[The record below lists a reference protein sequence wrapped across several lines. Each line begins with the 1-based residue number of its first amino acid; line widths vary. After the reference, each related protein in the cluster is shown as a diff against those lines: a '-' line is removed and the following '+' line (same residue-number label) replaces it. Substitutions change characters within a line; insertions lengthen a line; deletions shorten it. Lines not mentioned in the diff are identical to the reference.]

1 MSPTFQT
8 GRYEIIETLGCGG
21 TSRVDKARDTV
32 IGRTVALKSFLQ
44 GFGKNSEQQF
54 IREAQT
60 IGRLSHNS
68 IAQLYDV
75 CTDTGGAPFLVMEF
89 ISGRNLEQILAQGP
103 VPFTRAAVWAA
114 DLASALA
121 YAHRVG
127 IIHGD
132 VKPSNILIAE
142 DEQVK
147 LVDFGVARFA
157 SQVSGSDRVLGTP
170 AYLSPEQ
177 IEGRKQDGRSDLF
190 SLGVVLYEMITGVRP
205 FVGNSLGEVCA
216 QILTANPIPAS
227 KVNPSVPAALDR
239 VVARCLE
246 KNPEERYQSG
256 NDLARAL
263 YLVARCG
270 TKLSPLSPQLKRP
283 YWFMRPA
290 HPRDLLAIAAGLL
303 LMVSLAMGATSLR
316 ERLAATPS
324 APVAASPAKP
334 REDAG
339 RTLEAPRA
347 PVTPSRSASM
357 HKSAEKEPAP
367 KQPSKNTAVESAPLP
382 SQSPNAMLQVAPRA
396 AGTTVPSALA
406 TSLKRLFRK

>member
-1 MSPTFQT
+1 MSPTIQT

-21 TSRVDKARDTV
+21 TSRVDKARDTI

-54 IREAQT
+54 LREAQT

-68 IAQLYDV
+68 IAQLYDI
-75 CTDTGGAPFLVMEF
+75 CTDSGGAPFLVMEF
-89 ISGRNLEQILAQGP
+89 VSGKNLEQMLVQGP
-103 VPFTRAAVWAA
+103 ISFANAAVWGA

-121 YAHRVG
+121 YAHRAG

-132 VKPSNILIAE
+132 VTPNNIRITE
-142 DEQVK
+142 NEQVK

-157 SQVSGSDRVLGTP
+157 AQVSGSDRVLGTP

-177 IEGRKQDGRSDLF
+177 IEGRRQDGRSDLF

-205 FVGNSLGEVCA
+205 FLGNSLGEVCA
-216 QILTANPIPAS
+216 QILTANPIPPS
-227 KVNPSVPAALDR
+227 KLNPSVPAALDR
-239 VVARCLE
+239 IIARCLA

-270 TKLSPLSPQLKRP
+270 IKLSPQPKRP

-290 HPRDLLAIAAGLL
+290 HPRDLLAIAAGVL

-316 ERLAATPS
+316 ARLAATPS

-339 RTLEAPRA
+339 RTLEAPRS
-347 PVTPSRSASM
+347 PVTPPRSASM
-357 HKSAEKEPAP
+357 HKSAEKEPDP

-382 SQSPNAMLQVAPRA
+382 SQSPSAMPQVAPRA

>member
-1 MSPTFQT
+1 MSPVLQT

-44 GFGKNSEQQF
+44 GFGKNGEQQF
-54 IREAQT
+54 LREAQT
-60 IGRLSHNS
+60 VGRLSHNS

-89 ISGRNLEQILAQGP
+89 VSGKNLEQMLAHSP
-103 VPFTRAAVWAA
+103 IPFASAAVWAA

-121 YAHRVG
+121 YAHRAG

-132 VKPSNILIAE
+132 VKPSNIRVTEE
-142 DEQVK
+142 DRVK

-177 IEGRKQDGRSDLF
+177 IEGRKQDSRSDLF

-205 FVGNSLGEVCA
+205 FVGDSLGEVCA
-216 QILTANPIPAS
+216 QILTANPVPPSKLDPA
-227 KVNPSVPAALDR
+227 VPAAFDR
-239 VVARCLE
+239 ILARCLA

-270 TKLSPLSPQLKRP
+270 DKLLAQPKRT

-290 HPRDLLAIAAGLL
+290 HPRDLLAIASGVLL
-303 LMVSLAMGATSLR
+303 LVGAVSGAGSLR
-316 ERLAATPS
+316 DWVRSRSTPS
-324 APVAASPAKP
+324 VAAVPAKST
-334 REDAG
+334 EDLAFTKHTRIPAEPQVPG
-339 RTLEAPRA
+339 SADSSPQKSAAKLK
-347 PVTPSRSASM
+347 TPSRKRTTATEVPQAQPISLADPASAG
-357 HKSAEKEPAP
+357 
-367 KQPSKNTAVESAPLP
+367 QP
-382 SQSPNAMLQVAPRA
+382 R
-396 AGTTVPSALA
+396 
-406 TSLKRLFRK
+406 R

>member
-1 MSPTFQT
+1 MSPTLQT
-8 GRYEIIETLGCGG
+8 GRYEIIETLGCGA

-54 IREAQT
+54 LREAQT

-75 CTDTGGAPFLVMEF
+75 STDAGGTTFLVMEF
-89 ISGRNLEQILAQGP
+89 VSGKNLEQMLAQAP
-103 VPFTRAAVWAA
+103 IPFASAAVWAA

-121 YAHRVG
+121 YAHRAG

-132 VKPSNILIAE
+132 VTPSNIRVTE
-142 DEQVK
+142 GDKVK

-190 SLGVVLYEMITGVRP
+190 SLGIVLYEMITGVRP
-205 FVGNSLGEVCA
+205 FAGDSLGEVCA
-216 QILTANPIPAS
+216 QILT
-227 KVNPSVPAALDR
+227 VNPVPPSKLNPTVPAAFDR
-239 VVARCLE
+239 IVARCLA
-246 KNPEERYQSG
+246 KNPDERYQSG

-270 TKLSPLSPQLKRP
+270 DKLSAQPKRP

-290 HPRDLLAIAAGLL
+290 HPRDLLAIASAVLL
-303 LMVSLAMGATSLR
+303 LASAVSAAGSLR
-316 ERLAATPS
+316 DWVRNRATP
-324 APVAASPAKP
+324 AVAAVPA
-334 REDAG
+334 
-339 RTLEAPRA
+339 RTAEQLALSTHTRTRT
-347 PVTPSRSASM
+347 TPQNAAA
-357 HKSAEKEPAP
+357 AESVAP
-367 KQPSKNTAVESAPLP
+367 KSVAKTSAHKRSSTTPVPQAPEASPSP
-382 SQSPNAMLQVAPRA
+382 SVTDRSSLQ
-396 AGTTVPSALA
+396 
-406 TSLKRLFRK
+406 